1 MAREHAALGPEVQSN
16 APMAVAHAVPVHAEQ
31 PYAAA
36 AAAAAVPV
44 AIVAGVLV
52 ESPPPQQQQQ
62 QQQAEGSDVASQLT
76 QLHALKV
83 SGALSEAEFNA
94 AKANVL
100 SM

>member
-31 PYAAA
+31 PYAA